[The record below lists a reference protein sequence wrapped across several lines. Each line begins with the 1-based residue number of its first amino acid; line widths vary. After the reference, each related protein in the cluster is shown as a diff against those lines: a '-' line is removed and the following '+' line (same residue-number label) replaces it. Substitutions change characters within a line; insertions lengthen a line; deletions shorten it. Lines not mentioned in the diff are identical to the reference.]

1 MEIHIGHL
9 IKEVFG
15 RQGRRATWLAAELNC
30 NRSNVYSIFQRDNI
44 DVEMLIKISQAL
56 DHNFLR
62 DIAPWADYPK
72 SLDNLPKNSIQD
84 VQNLDTEIFGDNIPS
99 ALTLQCQKQILK
111 KIIRRKCNLSSKFD
125 TKWQKE

>member
-9 IKEVFG
+9 IKEVFD

-30 NRSNVYSIFQRDNI
+30 NRSNVYCIFQRDNI

-62 DIAPWADYPK
+62 DIAPWVDYPK

-84 VQNLDTEIFGDNIPS
+84 VQNLDTEIFGDNIS
-99 ALTLQCQKQILK
+99 NALTLQCQKQI
-111 KIIRRKCNLSSKFD
+111 
-125 TKWQKE
+125 

>member
-9 IKEVFG
+9 IKEVFD

-44 DVEMLIKISQAL
+44 DAQMLIKISRVL
-56 DHNFLR
+56 GHNFLR
-62 DIAPWADYPK
+62 YIAPWADYPK

-84 VQNLDTEIFGDNIPS
+84 VQNLDTEIFGDNIS
-99 ALTLQCQKQILK
+99 NALTLQCQKQI
-111 KIIRRKCNLSSKFD
+111 
-125 TKWQKE
+125 